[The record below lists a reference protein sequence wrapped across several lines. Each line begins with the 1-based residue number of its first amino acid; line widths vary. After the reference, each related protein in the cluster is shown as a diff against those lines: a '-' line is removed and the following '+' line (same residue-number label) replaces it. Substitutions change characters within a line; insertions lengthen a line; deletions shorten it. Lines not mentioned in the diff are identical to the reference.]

1 MYPFPL
7 ILLQIFLFQQL
18 HSLIY
23 SVPTKHEK
31 EKKSYFTMYNC
42 ALLLPK
48 YVHKYIFFTK
58 KKRERQKCQRF
69 NINFLIL
76 ISCICSIV
84 YEIGNVTIREKTK
97 LKFIIVVKKYKKTI
111 LASIYLSVDSSKK
124 QITDEIWDGSVR
136 SNNNSLAFVV
146 HCSSVASMEAVAIIP
161 SYLRKVSST
170 CMLH

>member
-31 EKKSYFTMYNC
+31 EKKSYFKMYNW
-42 ALLLPK
+42 ALLGTHYLGT
-48 YVHKYIFFTK
+48 YIFFYK
-58 KKRERQKCQRF
+58 KKRDK
-69 NINFLIL
+69 NVNVSTLIFWYWSRNL
-76 ISCICSIV
+76 VCSI
-84 YEIGNVTIREKTK
+84 YEIGNVSIREKTK

-124 QITDEIWDGSVR
+124 QIADEIWDGSVR

-146 HCSSVASMEAVAIIP
+146 HCSSVASMEAAIIP
-161 SYLRKVSST
+161 SYLRKVSSS